1 MVALETAALEEA
13 YRFAH
18 EQLEVIDPD
27 AALDRLSLDADL
39 TTLDLDSV
47 SMLSLVAAL
56 EDRYGVRVPEAELLR
71 VRTMRRLLE
80 LVVDPG
86 AEA

>member
-1 MVALETAALEEA
+1 MALEEA
-13 YRFAH
+13 YRFARA
-18 EQLEVIDPD
+18 QLEVIDPD

-56 EDRYGVRVPEAELLR
+56 EDRYGIRIPEAELLR
-71 VRTMRRLLE
+71 VRTMRGLLE
-80 LVVDPG
+80 LFVEPG
-86 AEA
+86 ATV